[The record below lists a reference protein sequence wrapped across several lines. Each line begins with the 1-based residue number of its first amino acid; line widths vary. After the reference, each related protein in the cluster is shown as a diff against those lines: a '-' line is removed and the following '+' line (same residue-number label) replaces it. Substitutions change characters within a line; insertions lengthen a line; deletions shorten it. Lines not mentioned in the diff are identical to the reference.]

1 MNDQIGTNSASPM
14 RWGWIAVPAAG
25 ALAGIEGQRLV
36 MLVRYERTLVFARDL
51 IPAAIA
57 TAAMALL
64 AYLLILAF
72 IFVRRTRK
80 WALALAIGWGLIVMG
95 SSLWVVMGPSVKN
108 LWQELLLRMHMTSA
122 LIQYMA
128 LGRSRLRMAALE
140 AGLGGLLA
148 AASAKGFAE
157 SPRDRLDRGIIM
169 ASVFYA
175 AFYDLAV
182 AIVARLVTPH

>member
-1 MNDQIGTNSASPM
+1 M

-25 ALAGIEGQRLV
+25 ALAAIEVQRLV
-36 MLVRYERTLVFARDL
+36 MLVRYERALVFARDL
-51 IPAAIA
+51 IPGAIA

-64 AYLLILAF
+64 AYLLILIL
-72 IFVRRTRK
+72 IFVRRARK
-80 WALALAIGWGLIVMG
+80 WGLALAIGWGAIVMG
-95 SSLWVVMGPSVKN
+95 SSLWVLMGPGVKN
-108 LWQELLLRMHMTSA
+108 LWQELLLRLHLTHA

-157 SPRDRLDRGIIM
+157 SPRDRLDRGMIM
-169 ASVFYA
+169 ASLFYA

-182 AIVARLVTPH
+182 AFLARLVTPH